1 MPTSKN
7 GSRKKADSKKRP
19 APGEG
24 AGPKKDA
31 GSKKVVAVKK
41 HATRTKDV
49 RVKNNAASRKD
60 AHVEHD
66 GGPRKKVKIKKQ
78 GAGTKGG
85 GGHAS
90 RAAEALGAKQ
100 ARAARIL
107 ALLRKEFPG
116 AVTALRH
123 DNPFQLLIAT
133 ILSAQCTDE
142 RVNMVTPGL
151 FAAYPGPAE
160 FARADQTAIEE
171 IIRSTGFFR
180 NKSKSILACSSALLE
195 RHGGRVP
202 DRMEDLVTLP
212 GVGRETANVVLG
224 QAFGIASGVVVDTH
238 VQRLA
243 GRMGLSAQNTPE
255 KIEADLMEVFPPS
268 DWIEVSSILI
278 LHGRKW
284 CNARRPLCVDCP
296 VRSHCPSADTFGA

>member
-1 MPTSKN
+1 MSKSKA
-7 GSRKKADSKKRP
+7 GTRKKADSKKRP
-19 APGEG
+19 AP
-24 AGPKKDA
+24 
-31 GSKKVVAVKK
+31 
-41 HATRTKDV
+41 R
-49 RVKNNAASRKD
+49 RAST
-60 AHVEHD
+60 APE
-66 GGPRKKVKIKKQ
+66 
-78 GAGTKGG
+78 TL
-85 GGHAS
+85 
-90 RAAEALGAKQ
+90 EAKQ
-100 ARAARIL
+100 ARAAGIL
-107 ALLRKEFPG
+107 AILRKEFPG

-123 DNPFQLLIAT
+123 GNPFQLLIAT

-160 FARADQTAIEE
+160 FARADRAAIEE

-180 NKSKSILACSSALLE
+180 NKTKSILACSSALLE
-195 RHGGRVP
+195 RHGGHVP

-212 GVGRETANVVLG
+212 GVGRKTANVVLG

-243 GRMGLSAQNTPE
+243 GRLGFSARNTPE
-255 KIEADLMEVFPPS
+255 KIEADLTDVFPPS

-296 VRSHCPSADTFGA
+296 VRSLCPSADSFGG